1 MLEVS
6 CRFKCKDSSQ
16 WFWEDFQC
24 VSFFFP
30 QDLEVLTSMAI
41 VMLLTN
47 MEWQRRS
54 VSNLWQ
60 MVGIEMHLETF
71 FFFFCLPQKLVW
83 WPMALSQ
90 GGLVMTDIIETSFK
104 TFQRTFWMVL
114 FKWCWLLVHIDPY
127 DLWPWDLCRNQVS
140 IRGVRELFV

>member
-24 VSFFFP
+24 VSFFFFP
-30 QDLEVLTSMAI
+30 RIWKYLHLWPLWCYLQTWNDKGGVFQICGKWLVLKCTWK
-41 VMLLTN
+41 T
-47 MEWQRRS
+47 
-54 VSNLWQ
+54 
-60 MVGIEMHLETF
+60 

-114 FKWCWLLVHIDPY
+114 YKWCWLLVHIDPY
-127 DLWPWDLCRNQVS
+127 DLWPWDLCRNRVS
-140 IRGVRELFV
+140 IRGVREFV

>member
-1 MLEVS
+1 MEVS

-24 VSFFFP
+24 VSFFFSP
-30 QDLEVLTSMAI
+30 GSGSTYIYGHCDATYKHGMTKEECFKFVANGWYWNALG
-41 VMLLTN
+41 
-47 MEWQRRS
+47 
-54 VSNLWQ
+54 NL
-60 MVGIEMHLETF
+60 